1 MFDGL
6 PNVKKGCA
14 KLSILA
20 IRNQITFTNIR
31 KKYVKK
37 ITKRQ
42 KSLQIATRIAIC
54 HPYSY
59 ITHHSVL
66 SFISKTTASIQS
78 AVSR

>member
-31 KKYVKK
+31 KNMS
-37 ITKRQ
+37 KRLQ
-42 KSLQIATRIAIC
+42 NDKS
-54 HPYSY
+54 PY
-59 ITHHSVL
+59 
-66 SFISKTTASIQS
+66 K
-78 AVSR
+78 

>member
-31 KKYVKK
+31 KSMS
-37 ITKRQ
+37 KR
-42 KSLQIATRIAIC
+42 LQNDKN
-54 HPYSY
+54 PY
-59 ITHHSVL
+59 
-66 SFISKTTASIQS
+66 K
-78 AVSR
+78 